1 MLSFL
6 VTIVVLAL
14 AGLGVIFGL
23 TRGLNRSLIRFAVVI
38 LSAVL
43 AFFIASAAYPM
54 MIAKPLVDIGMN
66 PADFGLEADATVN
79 VLLQSLLTSNEQ
91 VAELLALSP
100 TLSGFIMML
109 PQALVAEILFILL
122 FFVVKFVLGFVQM
135 FVNMIFIRKKNRRL
149 IAALVGGVQGVF
161 CACILLLPI
170 FGIMPMMDQI
180 VTSANE
186 AATVDENGNK
196 TGIFLAIDEL
206 DKGFCAPIHSDPVY
220 ATFDAIGVRS
230 LCTNVFYNLSNVTD
244 EAGNTRTFFREVEE
258 ATPAVFNVM
267 QLTGVSFENLTEQ
280 DVALIK
286 NTVTSIQN
294 SSLLS
299 GVISDVLINGSD
311 ALASGGSI
319 LGVSL
324 PTDMD
329 AKTSAFLTDVFSSI
343 ASSESEEIIDDLPN
357 VVDAVVTIT
366 QSGIV
371 GEDASFGQ
379 ILSDKETTVELLTSL
394 TNSSTLSSVTVSAVN
409 NFGITA
415 IGEALE
421 IPEEELADMFIKD
434 PDIFKNMT
442 PEEKAAEVEK
452 LADTLSATADILEK
466 VTSEES
472 ADLVDLLPSA
482 GKLLDDMSSS
492 ALLGDATKGVVSG
505 LLNSEAAKEIITDSA
520 KESILNKVENGEI
533 SYEST
538 LTGIGAAHNFS
549 QSITIGGSGAA
560 SNEDVVSAVEQLFT
574 SLDEATAELLKETLN
589 TTLLQ
594 NMGMPEEAAEI
605 VAAVFDALLDEIAKF
620 EPTDEADYA
629 KEAAAIEATLNFV
642 SGLMESPETAVD
654 QNALYELLDAAL
666 GSETITNT
674 IIAASEIIDF
684 SEELSADEKADIA
697 EFLNGYVNTDAS
709 AETVA
714 ACLNALRTVF
724 GIA

>member
-6 VTIVVLAL
+6 VTTVVLAL

-23 TRGLNRSLIRFAVVI
+23 TRGLNRSLVRFAVVI

-43 AFFIASAAYPM
+43 AFALASAAYPM
-54 MIAKPLVDIGMN
+54 LVATPLADIGMN
-66 PADFGLEADATVN
+66 PAEFGLEADATVN
-79 VLLQSLLTSNEQ
+79 MLLQSLLTSNEQ

-122 FFVVKFVLGFVQM
+122 FFAVKFVLGFVQI

-149 IAALVGGVQGVF
+149 IAALVGGAQGVF

-196 TGIFLAIDEL
+196 TGIFLTIDEL
-206 DKGFCAPIHSDPVY
+206 DQGFCAPIHSDPVY
-220 ATFDAIGVRS
+220 ATLDAIGVRS
-230 LCTNVFYNLSNVTD
+230 LCTNVFYDLSNVTD
-244 EAGNTRTFFREVEE
+244 EAGNTRTFFREIEE
-258 ATPAVFNVM
+258 AAPAVFNVM

-286 NTVTSIQN
+286 NTVSSIQN

-329 AKTSAFLTDVFSSI
+329 SKTSAFLTDVFTSI
-343 ASSESEEIIDDLPN
+343 ASSESDEIIDDLPN

-366 QSGIV
+366 QSGIM
-371 GEDASFGQ
+371 GEDASFDQ
-379 ILSDKETTVELLTSL
+379 LLSDKDTTVELLTTL

-415 IGEALE
+415 LGEALD
-421 IPEEELADMFIKD
+421 IPEEELEDMFIKD
-434 PDIFKNMT
+434 PDIFNNMT
-442 PEEKAAEVEK
+442 PEEKAAEIEK
-452 LADTLSATADILEK
+452 LAGTLGATADILEK
-466 VTSEES
+466 VGTEEG
-472 ADLVDLLPSA
+472 ADLIDLLPTA

-492 ALLGDATKGVVSG
+492 ALLGDATKGVVG
-505 LLNSEAAKEIITDSA
+505 ALLNSEAAKEIITDSA
-520 KESILNKVENGEI
+520 KENILNKIENGEI
-533 SYEST
+533 NYEST

-560 SNEDVVSAVEQLFT
+560 SSEEVVSAVEQLFT

-589 TTLLQ
+589 ATLLE
-594 NMGMPEEAAEI
+594 NMDMPEEAAEI
-605 VAAVFDALLDEIAKF
+605 ITAVFDALLDEIAKF
-620 EPTDEADYA
+620 EPTEDADYA
-629 KEAAAIEATLNFV
+629 KEAAAIESTLNFV
-642 SGLMESPETAVD
+642 SGLMENPETAVD
-654 QNALYELLDAAL
+654 QEALYDLLDAAL
-666 GSETITNT
+666 ESETITNT
-674 IIAASEIIDF
+674 IIAASSVIDF
-684 SEELSADEKADIA
+684 SEELSPEDVAEIS
-697 EFLNGYVNTDAS
+697 EFLDGYVNADVSEA
-709 AETVA
+709 TVN
-714 ACLNALRTVF
+714 ACLDALRSIF